1 MISSDIFW
9 YHRGTAIKRKPIEVS
24 VCLLRAMGC
33 RDNYQLTWADYH
45 PSVSAALQ
53 SIRTRSELLDVTL
66 VTANGG
72 EMRAHRLILA
82 ACSPVLRELFRR
94 HPDQSLLFLFK
105 AVFRIRVPRFFIFI
119 FPFRIRASFFGVQD
133 RYLPIRVG
141 TKNMVPGYLG
151 LGRFFSKLFFFLCAL
166 F

>member
-1 MISSDIFW
+1 M
-9 YHRGTAIKRKPIEVS
+9 S

-53 SIRTRSELLDVTL
+53 SIRTRAELFDVTL

-72 EMRAHRLILA
+72 ELRAHRLILA

-94 HPDQSLLFLFK
+94 HPDQSLLCLFK
-105 AVFRIRVPRFFIFI
+105 AVFRIRVPLFFHL
-119 FPFRIRASFFGVQD
+119 SFSVPDPSFVFGVQD
-133 RYLPIRVG
+133 RHLSIRAGTG
-141 TKNMVPGYLG
+141 TKNMVPRLREVS
-151 LGRFFSKLFFFLCAL
+151 LEVFFFL
-166 F
+166 